1 VLLPS
6 PAGRVPISAVA
17 MESAARSS
25 LVVVDS
31 QRQIPL
37 WEQGLIRIFG
47 DSFPRV
53 VCGLAAM
60 HQRQTSLFPWE
71 PPEVTIASYS
81 ELAKAVEDLSL
92 FDLVVFDD
100 VATLSWRGRAA
111 ILAHPA
117 PSHALGIHV
126 GGSPPELDEAVT
138 TFVGRVIYPPPN
150 ALHADQDYVVRV
162 DLEPMERRLYET
174 ASREGGDADLSRQVV
189 LNAHGKVVAIAELA
203 EVVSEGTLLIYCP
216 HEPLARRLAHSIG
229 LGLVTPHTPAFEKAR
244 SLADASGGSIAGVV
258 LTRLEDI
265 AGTSAATLAVI
276 VSAPLRAARR
286 ARNLFKSSAVPGSIF
301 QVVVRDT
308 FEEADIDDPEAPEQQ
323 ELFT

>member
-1 VLLPS
+1 
-6 PAGRVPISAVA
+6 
-17 MESAARSS
+17 MQSAARSS

-31 QRQIPL
+31 RRQIPL
-37 WEQGLIRIFG
+37 WEEGLLRIFG

-53 VCGLAAM
+53 VSGLAAM
-60 HQRQTSLFPWE
+60 QQGQTSLFPWE
-71 PPEVTIASYS
+71 PPEVTIATYS
-81 ELAKAVEDLSL
+81 ELARAIDDLDL

-100 VATLSWRGRAA
+100 VASLSLRGRAA
-111 ILAHPA
+111 ILEHPP

-138 TFVGRVIYPPPN
+138 AFVGRIIYPPQNP
-150 ALHADQDYVVRV
+150 LLVEQDYVVRV

-174 ASREGGDADLSRQVV
+174 ASREGGDSDLSRQVV

-203 EVVSEGTLLIYCP
+203 EVVSEGSLLIYCP

-229 LGLVTPHTPAFEKAR
+229 LGLITPHTPVFEKAR
-244 SLADASGGSIAGVV
+244 SLADVVAGSIPGAV

-286 ARNLFKSSAVPGSIF
+286 ARNLFKSSAGSASIF
-301 QVVVRDT
+301 QIVVRDT
-308 FEEADIDDPEAPEQQ
+308 FEEADIDDPDAPEQQ